1 MKTEMRQS
9 GEELTEDLSV
19 CNVTADVL
27 SCECPSSYITA
38 CYLEQEENSGYFLCL
53 MRIQALLERS
63 VLVLYLWIK
72 LVKD

>member
-9 GEELTEDLSV
+9 GEELTEDLRV

-53 MRIQALLERS
+53 MRI
-63 VLVLYLWIK
+63 
-72 LVKD
+72 